1 MLSNSAEQIHL
12 QEVRMSMQAPLAR
25 TPLSLIRCDSSC
37 DSPTDEEAGHL
48 MADIP
53 LSPDASVIEHA
64 FENSHD
70 CIAVVDMQGMIVY
83 MNLPGSYLMGLDG
96 RPPRQRVSWS
106 ELWSP
111 ENHDLAEY
119 SIDEARSGHQC
130 RFMACRPTASG
141 LPRWWDIAAN
151 PIFDARGV
159 PSQMFCVCRDVTELK
174 QAERSLQQQI
184 ACKELLMVEA
194 SHRVKNHL
202 AGIAGALALQARYSG
217 NETVRASLQQAQSRI
232 QAVACIHRRLQHGR
246 GNERIEL
253 GPSMAEIA
261 REAIAALGVEDHIA
275 VTISCPQGL
284 TMATDR
290 GVALLLMTTEL
301 ITNSLKHAYP
311 NGDKG
316 SVRITVSGSQRQLVL
331 QVDDDGRGL
340 PGDFDPRGGSGLGM
354 RIVQGLIAQLSGELQ
369 IEARSPGAHFRV
381 RLPKDAPRELARHL
395 PTDLTPV
402 S

>member
-1 MLSNSAEQIHL
+1 
-12 QEVRMSMQAPLAR
+12 MQSPLAR
-25 TPLSLIRCDSSC
+25 TPLSLISRE
-37 DSPTDEEAGHL
+37 PNRAPPADEEAGHL

-53 LSPDASVIEHA
+53 LSPDSSVIEHA

-70 CIAVVDMQGMIVY
+70 CIAVVDLQGMVVY

-96 RPPRQRVSWS
+96 RPPQQRVSWS

-111 ENHDLAEY
+111 DNHDLAEF

-130 RFMACRPTASG
+130 RFTACRPTASG

-151 PIFDARGV
+151 PIFDAHGV

-174 QAERSLQQQI
+174 QAERSLQQEI
-184 ACKELLMVEA
+184 ACKELLLVEA

-217 NETVRASLQQAQSRI
+217 DETVRASLQQAQSRI
-232 QAVACIHRRLQHGR
+232 QAVACIHRSLQQGRDIDRL
-246 GNERIEL
+246 EL
-253 GPSMAEIA
+253 CPSLAEIA
-261 REAIAALGVEDHIA
+261 REAIAALGAEDHIA

-290 GVALLLMTTEL
+290 AVALLLMTTEL

-311 NGDKG
+311 NSNKG
-316 SVRITVSGSQRQLVL
+316 SVRISISGAQRQLLL

-340 PGDFDPRGGSGLGM
+340 PNDFDPRSGTGLGM
-354 RIVQGLIAQLSGELQ
+354 RIVQGLVAQLGGELQ
-369 IEARSPGAHFRV
+369 IEAQSLGAHFRV
-381 RLPKDAPRELARHL
+381 RLPRDAPKNASRDRPRNLSSNVTRMI
-395 PTDLTPV
+395 
-402 S
+402 

>member
-1 MLSNSAEQIHL
+1 M
-12 QEVRMSMQAPLAR
+12 VMQSPLAR
-25 TPLSLIRCDSSC
+25 AALSLVSRARGRDA
-37 DSPTDEEAGHL
+37 PTDEEACHL

-53 LSPDASVIEHA
+53 LSPDSSVIEHA

-96 RPPRQRVSWS
+96 RPPQQRVSWS

-111 ENHDLAEY
+111 DNHDLAEY

-130 RFMACRPTASG
+130 RFMACRRSASG

-151 PIFDARGV
+151 PIFDAHGV
-159 PSQMFCVCRDVTELK
+159 PSQMFCVCRDVTALK
-174 QAERSLQQQI
+174 QAEHSLQQEI
-184 ACKELLMVEA
+184 ESKELLMVEA

-202 AGIAGALALQARYSG
+202 AGIAGALSLQARYSG
-217 NETVRASLQQAQSRI
+217 NEAVRASLQQAQSRI
-232 QAVACIHRRLQHGR
+232 QAVACIHRRLQHGH
-246 GNERIEL
+246 GNERLEL
-253 GPSMAEIA
+253 CSSMAEIA

-284 TMATDR
+284 TLATDR

-301 ITNSLKHAYP
+301 ITNALKHAYAG
-311 NGDKG
+311 GDKG
-316 SVRITVSGSQRQLVL
+316 SVRITVSGTQRQLLL

-340 PGDFDPRGGSGLGM
+340 PVDFNPRGGSGLGM
-354 RIVQGLIAQLSGELQ
+354 RIVQGLIAQLGGELQ
-369 IEARSPGAHFRV
+369 VEPQPPGAHFRV
-381 RLPKDAPRELARHL
+381 HLPKDAPRELARPL
-395 PTDLTPV
+395 PPDLTRV
-402 S
+402 I

>member
-1 MLSNSAEQIHL
+1 M
-12 QEVRMSMQAPLAR
+12 VMQSPLAR
-25 TPLSLIRCDSSC
+25 AALSLVSRERSRDA
-37 DSPTDEEAGHL
+37 PTDEEACHL

-53 LSPDASVIEHA
+53 LSPDSSVIEHA

-96 RPPRQRVSWS
+96 RPPQQRVSWS

-111 ENHDLAEY
+111 DNHDLAEY

-151 PIFDARGV
+151 PIFDAHGV
-159 PSQMFCVCRDVTELK
+159 PSQMFCICRDVTELK

-184 ACKELLMVEA
+184 ASKELLMVEA

-202 AGIAGALALQARYSG
+202 AGIAGALSLQARYSG
-217 NETVRASLQQAQSRI
+217 DETVRASLQQAQSRI

-246 GNERIEL
+246 GNERLEL
-253 GPSMAEIA
+253 SASMAEIA

-284 TMATDR
+284 TLSTDR

-301 ITNSLKHAYP
+301 ITNALKHAYS
-311 NGDKG
+311 GGAKG
-316 SVRITVSGSQRQLVL
+316 AVRIAVSSTQRQLLL

-340 PGDFDPRGGSGLGM
+340 PVDFNPHGGSGLGM
-354 RIVQGLIAQLSGELQ
+354 RIVQGLIAQLGGELQ
-369 IEARSPGAHFRV
+369 IEAQSPGAHFRV
-381 RLPKDAPRELARHL
+381 RLPRDAPRDLARSL
-395 PTDLTPV
+395 PTDLTRV
-402 S
+402 I

>member
-1 MLSNSAEQIHL
+1 M
-12 QEVRMSMQAPLAR
+12 EVQMQSPLAR
-25 TPLSLIRCDSSC
+25 TPLSLVSC
-37 DSPTDEEAGHL
+37 VTNRDSPADEEAGHL

-70 CIAVVDMQGMIVY
+70 CIAVVDMQGMVVY
-83 MNLPGSYLMGLDG
+83 MNLPGSYLMGLDS
-96 RPPRQRVSWS
+96 RPPQQRVSWS

-141 LPRWWDIAAN
+141 LSRWWDIAAN
-151 PIFDARGV
+151 PIFDAHGV

-174 QAERSLQQQI
+174 QAESSLQQEI
-184 ACKELLMVEA
+184 ACKELLLVEA

-232 QAVACIHRRLQHGR
+232 QAVACIHRNLQHGR
-246 GNERIEL
+246 GIDRLEL
-253 GPSMAEIA
+253 CSSLAEIA

-284 TMATDR
+284 SMTTDR
-290 GVALLLMTTEL
+290 AVALLLMTTEL

-311 NGDKG
+311 DSNKG
-316 SVRITVSGSQRQLVL
+316 SVRISVSGAQRHLL
-331 QVDDDGRGL
+331 LRVDDDGRGL
-340 PGDFDPRGGSGLGM
+340 PRDFNPRSGTGLGM
-354 RIVQGLIAQLSGELQ
+354 RIVQGLVAQLGGELQ
-369 IEARSPGAHFRV
+369 IEAQSPGAHFQV
-381 RLPKDAPRELARHL
+381 RLPRDAPKNATRDRPKNLSSNVTRMI
-395 PTDLTPV
+395 
-402 S
+402 

>member
-1 MLSNSAEQIHL
+1 M
-12 QEVRMSMQAPLAR
+12 VMQSPLAR
-25 TPLSLIRCDSSC
+25 APLSLVSRERARDAH
-37 DSPTDEEAGHL
+37 TDEEACHL

-53 LSPDASVIEHA
+53 LSPDSSVIEHA

-70 CIAVVDMQGMIVY
+70 CIVVVDMQGMIVY

-96 RPPRQRVSWS
+96 RPPQQRVSWS

-111 ENHDLAEY
+111 DNHDLAEY

-151 PIFDARGV
+151 PIFDAHGA

-174 QAERSLQQQI
+174 QAERSLQQEI
-184 ACKELLMVEA
+184 ASKELLLVEA

-202 AGIAGALALQARYSG
+202 TVIAGALALQARYSG
-217 NETVRASLQQAQSRI
+217 DETVRASLQQAQSRI

-246 GNERIEL
+246 GNERLEL
-253 GPSMAEIA
+253 CSSMAEIA

-275 VTISCPQGL
+275 ITISCPQGL
-284 TMATDR
+284 TLSTDR

-301 ITNSLKHAYP
+301 LTNSLKHAYP
-311 NGDKG
+311 GGDKG
-316 SVRITVSGSQRQLVL
+316 SVRVTVSGTQRQLLL

-340 PGDFDPRGGSGLGM
+340 PVDFNPRGGTGLGM

-369 IEARSPGAHFRV
+369 IEAQLPGAHFRV
-381 RLPKDAPRELARHL
+381 RLPRDAPRELARTL
-395 PTDLTPV
+395 PTDLTRV
-402 S
+402 I